1 MLTPSKPVSSE
12 NQKNLTKN
20 SNNTSTGNNIDDVE
34 VGYSSIQIIS
44 ILLAGVCLDV
54 LVNTPDESKYERSII
69 GSISLVTV
77 FAAFCLNVFVSG
89 AIAND
94 ISKLYQILSGSGE
107 SGHVD
112 KKRKLIL
119 TWRYHDRNN
128 KLMNFTLGVFW
139 ISLPIFLLGIT
150 GVLVV
155 RYNIISHPHSLWF
168 IIICSITVILIL
180 YFKYYHDKVY
190 DQVVDDEIP
199 GGE

>member
-1 MLTPSKPVSSE
+1 MLTPTKHTSSE
-12 NQKNLTKN
+12 NEKNMTN
-20 SNNTSTGNNIDDVE
+20 SSNNTIRGNNIDDVE

-54 LVNTPDESKYERSII
+54 LVNSPDEYKYESSMI

-89 AIAND
+89 AIANH
-94 ISKLYQILSGSGE
+94 ISKIYQILSGSGE
-107 SGHVD
+107 SGNVD
-112 KKRKLIL
+112 KKRKIIL
-119 TWRYHDRNN
+119 TWKYHDRNN
-128 KLMNFTLGVFW
+128 KLMNLTLDIFW
-139 ISLPIFLLGIT
+139 ISLPTFLLGIT

-168 IIICSITVILIL
+168 IVIAIITIILII
-180 YFKYYHDKVY
+180 YFKYYHDRVY

>member
-1 MLTPSKPVSSE
+1 MLTPTKHTSL
-12 NQKNLTKN
+12 KNEKKINNN
-20 SNNTSTGNNIDDVE
+20 SNDTSKGNNIDEVE
-34 VGYSSIQIIS
+34 AGYSSIQIIS

-54 LVNTPDESKYERSII
+54 LVNTPDEDKYESSII

-77 FAAFCLNVFVSG
+77 FVAFCLNVFVSG
-89 AIAND
+89 AIANH
-94 ISKLYQILSGSGE
+94 ISKIYQILSGSGE

-112 KKRKLIL
+112 KKRKIIL
-119 TWRYHDRNN
+119 SWKYHDKNN
-128 KLMNFTLGVFW
+128 KIMNFTLDLFW

-168 IIICSITVILIL
+168 VITAITTVMLIL

-190 DQVVDDEIP
+190 QQVVDEEIP
-199 GGE
+199 GE

>member
-1 MLTPSKPVSSE
+1 MLTPIKP
-12 NQKNLTKN
+12 TKTKKDI
-20 SNNTSTGNNIDDVE
+20 NNNETISGNNIDDVE
-34 VGYSSIQIIS
+34 TGYSSIQIIS

-54 LVNTPDESKYERSII
+54 LVNTPDETKYESSLL

-77 FAAFCLNVFVSG
+77 FVAFCLNVFVSG
-89 AIAND
+89 AIANN
-94 ISKLYQILSGSGE
+94 ISKIYQILSGSGE

-112 KKRKLIL
+112 KKRKIIL
-119 TWRYHDRNN
+119 TWKYHDRNN
-128 KLMNFTLGVFW
+128 KIMNFTLDLFW

-155 RYNIISHPHSLWF
+155 RYNIISHPHSIWF
-168 IIICSITVILIL
+168 VITAIITVILIL